1 MGVNLSLMN
10 IEINISLN
18 IRLLDFSKLF
28 LGVIGVKIQ
37 VASEFVLV
45 ASPLSLLNYVENE

>member
-1 MGVNLSLMN
+1 MN